1 MGSGTEENFK
11 QNLTISNSSENE
23 TEIYK
28 ELSQDQSNQLEDY
41 TAVLWQKPTWT
52 VPCGLCG
59 CLLPSENDSHVK
71 RYYEALQHTLSET
84 GLPETIDM
92 TREAKQV
99 TRDQVTI
106 GILSSPVECMSI
118 LLSGGEQCPGD
129 MLLIL
134 SLSWCRKLPSPSL
147 ANKYSLYVHQAVTF
161 HKGGYSFL
169 ERYSPP
175 RRVTYFV
182 NFFTNAC
189 TGGVCYEGEK
199 LERGLDCPMSSSIK
213 LNQFVD
219 DKLYT
224 RVLLGKANVGYPIT
238 LAFHYKP
245 VEIYENE
252 GLDITIVPVYSDL
265 SDPESKYLVRN
276 EINKFITQI
285 KDASFNKLVVKPSGV
300 LWYGSKFVSF
310 HDKMDIEGITSA
322 VENVINHLEE
332 RESVLVEEYIQFEQP
347 QLQQQD
353 DSMYT
358 ARIRS
363 TVCRTSSEKPQTTKI
378 TCGIGISDQPVNGD
392 NSVPH
397 SLELSLKKFGFSDVQ
412 IKEIR
417 KDIELQ
423 SEKTLT
429 SIIKNEKNFS
439 EEKRG
444 EVGAQTDVIGIDLI
458 LKKQAEKYEVVV
470 IEVNSHDCM
479 INCQVYEFINPNT
492 LHEAAT
498 ELVQTMIARSNAF
511 LMNDKTLLIIGA
523 GSYSKWFIFEEAIK
537 FGIKVVLVDTDL
549 DDSMPE
555 VSAFIQH
562 DLNNLRNI
570 EQISEEIIKKV
581 HSKQINIDGCVSFWE
596 DFAPIAAAICDK
608 LKLVGSNFRAAMIAK
623 NKFLTHQILSKRQG
637 DIPHFPRT
645 HLYSCKTRLI
655 SSRNDIHKAVSEDS
669 NIFPGVLKLLYGSSA
684 IGVNL
689 VENKNECLQYF
700 DEIQK
705 ELHVYGVGLGFGSP
719 MMLTDYIVG
728 SEHDVDLI
736 IFERKLI
743 VAFVCDNGP
752 TRVPN
757 FIETVAVMPSI
768 LDEESKNQLI
778 TAAYQCCLEIG
789 FENGI
794 FNVELKMT
802 KFGPKLLEINARMGG
817 FYLRD
822 WIKQCY
828 DVDILLSTF
837 LIVLGIRPH
846 VRPKVATKSI
856 VGVMCLPSEH
866 LDIFSDTDNIKQFQE
881 KHENASIRFNK
892 FEKEPCY
899 EKFEQAFANIAAVG
913 PNATAAKTAL
923 IDLCN
928 KFRISTPTYNV
939 ENMLSFV
946 PS

>member
-28 ELSQDQSNQLEDY
+28 ELSQDQSIQLEDY

-92 TREAKQV
+92 TREAKKV

-134 SLSWCRKLPSPSL
+134 SHSWCRKLPSPSL

-189 TGGVCYEGEK
+189 TGGVCYE
-199 LERGLDCPMSSSIK
+199 
-213 LNQFVD
+213 
-219 DKLYT
+219 
-224 RVLLGKANVGYPIT
+224 
-238 LAFHYKP
+238 
-245 VEIYENE
+245 
-252 GLDITIVPVYSDL
+252 
-265 SDPESKYLVRN
+265 ESKYLVRN

-322 VENVINHLEE
+322 VENVIRHLEE
-332 RESVLVEEYIQFEQP
+332 RDSVLVEEYIQFEQP

-353 DSMYT
+353 DSMDT
-358 ARIRS
+358 VRIRS

-378 TCGIGISDQPVNGD
+378 TCGIGSSDQPVNGD

-423 SEKTLT
+423 SEKTMA

-479 INCQVYEFINPNT
+479 INCQVYEFMNPNT

-537 FGIKVVLVDTDL
+537 LGIKVVLVDTDL
-549 DDSMPE
+549 DDSMPK
-555 VSAFIQH
+555 VSEI
-562 DLNNLRNI
+562 DRGVCLR
-570 EQISEEIIKKV
+570 Q
-581 HSKQINIDGCVSFWE
+581 
-596 DFAPIAAAICDK
+596 
-608 LKLVGSNFRAAMIAK
+608 RAYE
-623 NKFLTHQILSKRQG
+623 S
-637 DIPHFPRT
+637 
-645 HLYSCKTRLI
+645 TRL
-655 SSRNDIHKAVSEDS
+655 RRDS
-669 NIFPGVLKLLYGSSA
+669 GSDA
-684 IGVNL
+684 
-689 VENKNECLQYF
+689 K
-700 DEIQK
+700 
-705 ELHVYGVGLGFGSP
+705 HFG
-719 MMLTDYIVG
+719 
-728 SEHDVDLI
+728 
-736 IFERKLI
+736 
-743 VAFVCDNGP
+743 
-752 TRVPN
+752 
-757 FIETVAVMPSI
+757 
-768 LDEESKNQLI
+768 
-778 TAAYQCCLEIG
+778 
-789 FENGI
+789 
-794 FNVELKMT
+794 
-802 KFGPKLLEINARMGG
+802 
-817 FYLRD
+817 
-822 WIKQCY
+822 
-828 DVDILLSTF
+828 
-837 LIVLGIRPH
+837 
-846 VRPKVATKSI
+846 
-856 VGVMCLPSEH
+856 
-866 LDIFSDTDNIKQFQE
+866 
-881 KHENASIRFNK
+881 
-892 FEKEPCY
+892 
-899 EKFEQAFANIAAVG
+899 
-913 PNATAAKTAL
+913 
-923 IDLCN
+923 
-928 KFRISTPTYNV
+928 
-939 ENMLSFV
+939 
-946 PS
+946 